1 MALSNSV
8 FSARAGGSGSSARRR
23 YRPLSEIN
31 VTPFVDVMLV
41 LLVVFM
47 VSAPLL
53 TIGVPL
59 DLPRGAAPALN
70 ESEEPITLSIQPDGT
85 LFLNDQPTTA
95 DTVLADMAALT
106 GGNFEA
112 KVFLRGDRTLLYGD
126 VMGVMADLATA
137 GYTRLRLV
145 TEQPGGAR

>member
-1 MALSNSV
+1 MALSNNP
-8 FSARAGGSGSSARRR
+8 FSNRSQRGR
-23 YRPLSEIN
+23 YRPMSEIN

-59 DLPRGAAPALN
+59 DLPRGSAPALN
-70 ESEEPITLSIQPDGT
+70 ETEEPITLSIQPDGT
-85 LFLNDQPTTA
+85 LFLNDQPTTPE
-95 DTVLADMAALT
+95 TVLADMEAMTA
-106 GGNFEA
+106 GNFDA

-126 VMGVMADLATA
+126 VM
-137 GYTRLRLV
+137 RLV
-145 TEQPGGAR
+145 TEQPESSR

>member
-1 MALSNSV
+1 MALSNNP
-8 FSARAGGSGSSARRR
+8 FSNRSQRGR
-23 YRPLSEIN
+23 YRPMSEIN

-59 DLPRGAAPALN
+59 DLPRGSAPALN
-70 ESEEPITLSIQPDGT
+70 ETEEPITLSIQPDGT
-85 LFLNDQPTTA
+85 LFLNDQPTTPE
-95 DTVLADMAALT
+95 TVLADMEAMTA
-106 GGNFEA
+106 GNFDA

-126 VMGVMADLATA
+126 VMGVMAELASA
-137 GYTRLRLV
+137 GYTRMRLV
-145 TEQPGGAR
+145 TEQPEGSR

>member
-1 MALSNSV
+1 MALSNDPFTQRS
-8 FSARAGGSGSSARRR
+8 RRGR
-23 YRPLSEIN
+23 YRPMSEIN

-53 TIGVPL
+53 TVGVPL
-59 DLPRGAAPALN
+59 DLPRGSAPSLT
-70 ESEEPITLSIQPDGT
+70 ESEEPVTLSIQPDGT
-85 LFLNDQPTTA
+85 LFLNELPTSPA
-95 DTVLADMAALT
+95 TVLADMEALT

-126 VMGVMADLATA
+126 VMGVMADLASA
-137 GYTRLRLV
+137 GYTRMRLV
-145 TEQPGGAR
+145 TEQPNDGR

>member
-1 MALSNSV
+1 MALSNNP
-8 FSARAGGSGSSARRR
+8 FSNRSQRGR
-23 YRPLSEIN
+23 YRPMSEIN

-59 DLPRGAAPALN
+59 DLPRGSAPALN
-70 ESEEPITLSIQPDGT
+70 ETEEPITLSIQPDGT
-85 LFLNDQPTTA
+85 LFLNDQPTTPE
-95 DTVLADMAALT
+95 TVLADMAAMT
-106 GGNFEA
+106 AGNFDA

-126 VMGVMADLATA
+126 VMGVMADLASA
-137 GYTRLRLV
+137 GYTRMRLV
-145 TEQPGGAR
+145 TEQPEGSR

>member
-1 MALSNSV
+1 MALSNNP
-8 FSARAGGSGSSARRR
+8 FSNRSQRGR
-23 YRPLSEIN
+23 YRPMSEIN

-59 DLPRGAAPALN
+59 DLPRGSAPALN
-70 ESEEPITLSIQPDGT
+70 ETEEPITLSIQPDGT
-85 LFLNDQPTTA
+85 LFLNDQPTTPE
-95 DTVLADMAALT
+95 TVLADMEAMTA
-106 GGNFEA
+106 GNFDA

-126 VMGVMADLATA
+126 VMGVMADLASA
-137 GYTRLRLV
+137 GYTRMRLV
-145 TEQPGGAR
+145 TEQPEGSR

>member
-1 MALSNSV
+1 MALS
-8 FSARAGGSGSSARRR
+8 GSSSQSGRQPRR
-23 YRPLSEIN
+23 YRYRPMSEIN

-59 DLPRGAAPALN
+59 DLPEGSAPAL
-70 ESEEPITLSIQPDGT
+70 SEPDEPVTLSIQADGS
-85 LFLNDQPTTA
+85 LFLNDQETT
-95 DTVLADMAALT
+95 TQSVLMDLEELT
-106 GGNFEA
+106 GGDFET
-112 KVFLRGDRTLLYGD
+112 KDFLRGDRALAYGD
-126 VMGVMADLATA
+126 VMVIMADLASA

-145 TEQPGGAR
+145 TEQPNGDR

>member
-1 MALSNSV
+1 MALSNNP
-8 FSARAGGSGSSARRR
+8 FSNRSQRGR
-23 YRPLSEIN
+23 YRPMSEIN

-59 DLPRGAAPALN
+59 DLPRGSAPALN
-70 ESEEPITLSIQPDGT
+70 ETEEPITLSIQPDGT
-85 LFLNDQPTTA
+85 LFLNDQPTTPE
-95 DTVLADMAALT
+95 TVLADMAAMT
-106 GGNFEA
+106 AGNFDA

-126 VMGVMADLATA
+126 VMGVMSDLASA
-137 GYTRLRLV
+137 GYTRMRLV
-145 TEQPGGAR
+145 TEQPEGSR